1 MLGARFGR
9 KFTNRIPDE
18 HFEKM
23 EDVHE
28 AYMRKKPGI
37 IKKVLMIVTTPII
50 LSFILMPGKTF
61 EFFRNYEKTFGL
73 LKSYIAPYLP

>member
-1 MLGARFGR
+1 
-9 KFTNRIPDE
+9 
-18 HFEKM
+18 
-23 EDVHE
+23 
-28 AYMRKKPGI
+28 MRKKPGI